1 MNFKIKK
8 LRNNAVIP
16 TRGTAGAA
24 GFDLYANNECKI
36 LPQTNSLIPTGIS
49 VEIPDG
55 FCGLIFA
62 RSGLAHKRGLR
73 PSNAVGLID
82 SDYRGEIFV
91 SLYNDSN
98 KIQEIMLGDRIAQI
112 VFVPVFDGDIS
123 VVDELSDTERASGGF
138 GSTGE

>member
-16 TRGTAGAA
+16 TRGTTGAA

-36 LPQTNSLIPTGIS
+36 LPQTNSLVPTGIS

-112 VFVPVFDGDIS
+112 VFTPVFNGDIS
-123 VVDELSDTERASGGF
+123 VVDELSDTERATGGF